1 MHNNTDILAKNVIE
15 KLQEIDQKIDALI
28 HERDMLKEE
37 IQTLETE
44 KNNIRSEIDQYLEEL
59 KKTKATI
66 CQ

>member
-28 HERDMLKEE
+28 RERDMLKEE